1 MNFENSQW
9 LKGAYID
16 HSLTFEPV
24 TTTAIRIVGDA
35 GGIEQDER
43 NGGER
48 RFYSAASELS
58 VYSD

>member
-1 MNFENSQW
+1 
-9 LKGAYID
+9 
-16 HSLTFEPV
+16 V
-24 TTTAIRIVGDA
+24 RTTAIRIVGDA

-48 RFYSAASELS
+48 RFYTAVSELS